1 VNPSFT
7 IAGVVAFLV
16 LFALGVNLWQ
26 RVTRKREQKKAIKS
40 RAERARM
47 TYNDYAKE
55 YAKAFA
61 ALESK
66 GYCVLDVIHDLSDEW
81 QAKDGARQ
89 FISYEEAFFLCEK
102 IRRNKKS
109 PLLLVL
115 HTLGGYSFP
124 SEMIANAIKKHP
136 GRKFACVPYVA
147 MSGGTVIALA
157 TDLIHMG
164 KDAFLGPIDTQY
176 AGFPAEAFDKLKED
190 KSKERI
196 GDSVLLTSYLVDQH
210 KKTAKSRA
218 MAILNE
224 KHQPKD
230 DKEHVVNEL
239 MSAGRHH
246 AEPISASEAK
256 KIKINV
262 DTAIPPEVNTL
273 VDARLGMLRTFQPQ
287 HPTHIPA
294 PADPAPET
302 VFNKSF
308 GGPAPLPE
316 PDMRFIEAANDQSAS
331 APSN

>member
-1 VNPSFT
+1 
-7 IAGVVAFLV
+7 
-16 LFALGVNLWQ
+16 
-26 RVTRKREQKKAIKS
+26 
-40 RAERARM
+40 
-47 TYNDYAKE
+47 
-55 YAKAFA
+55 
-61 ALESK
+61 
-66 GYCVLDVIHDLSDEW
+66 
-81 QAKDGARQ
+81 
-89 FISYEEAFFLCEK
+89 
-102 IRRNKKS
+102 
-109 PLLLVL
+109 
-115 HTLGGYSFP
+115 
-124 SEMIANAIKKHP
+124 MIANAIKKHP

-256 KIKINV
+256 KSKINV

>member
-1 VNPSFT
+1 MNSVYD
-7 IAGVVAFLV
+7 IAVVLAALALV
-16 LFALGVNLWQ
+16 AWGAVKLWQ
-26 RVTRKREQKKAIKS
+26 RHSHKRDQKKAIKA

-109 PLLLVL
+109 PLLLIL

-136 GRKFACVPYVA
+136 GKKAACVPYVA

-157 TDLIHMG
+157 TDVIHMG

-210 KKTAKSRA
+210 KKTAKKRA
-218 MAILNE
+218 LDILND
-224 KHQPKD
+224 KHKPKD
-230 DKEHVVNEL
+230 AEDSVVEEL
-239 MSAGRHH
+239 MNKGRHH
-246 AEPISASEAK
+246 AEPISVSEAK
-256 KIKINV
+256 RIKINA

-287 HPTHIPA
+287 HSMTMPA

-302 VFNKSF
+302 VFAE
-308 GGPAPLPE
+308 PASLPE
-316 PDMRFIEAANDQSAS
+316 PDLRFLDGTNG
-331 APSN
+331 

>member
-1 VNPSFT
+1 MNSVYD
-7 IAGVVAFLV
+7 IAVVLAALA
-16 LFALGVNLWQ
+16 LFALGAMKLWQ
-26 RVTRKREQKKAIKS
+26 QHTRRRDHKKAIKA

-55 YAKAFA
+55 YAKAFT
-61 ALESK
+61 ALEQK
-66 GYCVLDVIHDLSDEW
+66 YCVLDVIHDLSDEW

-89 FISYEEAFFLCEK
+89 FISYEEAFSLCEK

-109 PLLLVL
+109 ELLLIL

-136 GRKFACVPYVA
+136 GKKASCVPYVA

-157 TDLIHMG
+157 TDVIHMG

-210 KKTAKSRA
+210 KTSAKKRA

-230 DKEHVVNEL
+230 DKEKVVNEL
-239 MSAGRHH
+239 MNKGRHH
-246 AEPISASEAK
+246 AEPISVSEAK
-256 KIKINV
+256 KISIHA
-262 DTAIPPEVNTL
+262 DTDIPPDVHTL
-273 VDARLGMLRTFQPQ
+273 VDARLGMLRTYKPE
-287 HPTHIPA
+287 HPTHVPA

-302 VFNKSF
+302 VFAE
-308 GGPAPLPE
+308 PAPLPA
-316 PDMRFIEAANDQSAS
+316 PDMRFIDGTNG
-331 APSN
+331 

>member
-1 VNPSFT
+1 VVNPLFYL
-7 IAGVVAFLV
+7 AGFLAFAV
-16 LFALGVNLWQ
+16 LLALGMNLWG
-26 RVTRKREQKKAIKS
+26 RLRHKREQKKAITA
-40 RAERARM
+40 RATRARM

-61 ALESK
+61 ALENK

-136 GRKFACVPYVA
+136 GKKFACVPYVA

-218 MAILNE
+218 MAILNDR
-224 KHQPKD
+224 HQPKD

-273 VDARLGMLRTFQPQ
+273 VDARLGMLRTYPQQ
-287 HPTHIPA
+287 HPMPA
-294 PADPAPET
+294 PADPVPET
-302 VFNKSF
+302 VFANSF
-308 GGPAPLPE
+308 KEPAPLPE
-316 PDMRFIEAANDQSAS
+316 PDMRFIAANDQAVS
-331 APSN
+331 AP